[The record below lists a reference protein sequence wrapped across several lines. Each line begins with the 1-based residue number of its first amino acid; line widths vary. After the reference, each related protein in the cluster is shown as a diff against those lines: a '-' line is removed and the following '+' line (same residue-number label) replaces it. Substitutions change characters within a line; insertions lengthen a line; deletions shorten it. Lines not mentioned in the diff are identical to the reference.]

1 MEEAIMDSAEALVEA
16 TTEEEAG
23 EVAGEEE
30 VDSEVVAGDIN
41 KRKSQ
46 NSWSVTSLHLR
57 NVKIVMHSM
66 EAIADS
72 VDMALA
78 VATTEEE
85 AMVVAGVDEEVDSEV
100 VAGDISKSPS

>member
-1 MEEAIMDSAEALVEA
+1 
-16 TTEEEAG
+16 
-23 EVAGEEE
+23 
-30 VDSEVVAGDIN
+30 
-41 KRKSQ
+41 
-46 NSWSVTSLHLR
+46 
-57 NVKIVMHSM
+57 MHSM

-100 VAGDISKSPS
+100 VVGDISKSPS